1 MDGLIDGQQQGGEKN
16 ALLKKWDER
25 VGKAVK
31 AAGKQHALYKK
42 CRDAV
47 DLREKNESRKVNPYL
62 IHSTLSALVPALYA
76 KNPEIEVRP
85 ARLAAEVRGE
95 VSPWVAFAEVA
106 EDLLQREFV
115 DNTDLKRRAKGCLLS
130 TLTTGSGWL
139 KMTLQDDYRADPMQY
154 NRLNDAQDNVAEIEA
169 LQRELDEP
177 AADEEAVAEA
187 LKFQTAHVEAA
198 LQGQGE
204 LFVHKGLVID
214 RVAAEDLIVL
224 DDAVLELADYAKA
237 EAIGQRVWMTAEVYK
252 RVFAAAELPKGAKR
266 FGKDKGEAMIKA
278 GDSADDCLLEVW
290 EVWDKGS
297 GHVFTFARGADDWAR
312 EPYSPAPT
320 GERWYP
326 FFGLM
331 FNTVDGRYYPLS
343 DVQTLIDY
351 QDEYSHLRSQ
361 VRNSRQYNKPT
372 FVVPKAGDL
381 SAGDAQRLTEHVR
394 DDESGKWIAA
404 NINPS
409 QPISASIQQFPVP
422 QLNHALFVP
431 DMIFRDVEMTTRSG
445 DAARGYV
452 NKAKTA
458 TEAEIMSM
466 GMQSG
471 ISERQDIIEDM
482 MRDMARYALEIM
494 VQSYTPDDVAQLIG
508 AETPWQNMGIDV
520 AFKHLA
526 LDIKAG
532 SMSKPNKFQERE
544 QWMQLMPVLQQ
555 TIAQMAQLQ
564 LQGQA
569 GMAGAL
575 RKMLEETINRFD
587 ERIDLDEFIPD
598 FAQDMMAQQMMQ
610 QQQMLMQQGA
620 PQMDLPPDEAQPQ
633 GAMNGL

>member
-42 CRDAV
+42 CRAAV
-47 DLREKNESRKVNPYL
+47 DLRDKNEERKVNPYL

-85 ARLAAEVRGE
+85 TRLSVAAQNE
-95 VSPWVAFAEVA
+95 VSPWVGFAEVA

-115 DNTDLKRRAKGCLLS
+115 DNTELKRRAKSCLLS
-130 TLTTGSGWL
+130 TLTTGIGWL
-139 KMTLQDDYRADPMQY
+139 KLTLQDDYGNDPMQY
-154 NRLNDAQDNVAEIEA
+154 NRINDAQDNVAAIEA
-169 LQRELDEP
+169 LKAEMDEP
-177 AADEEAVAEA
+177 GADEDVLAEK
-187 LKFQTAHVEAA
+187 LRVQTAHVEAA
-198 LQGQGE
+198 LQGEAE
-204 LFVHKGLVID
+204 LFVQKGLVLD
-214 RVAAEDLIVL
+214 RVAAEDVFVL
-224 DDAVLELADYAKA
+224 DDAVQALDDYMQAA
-237 EAIGQRVWMTAEVYK
+237 AIAQRVWLTAEAYK
-252 RVFAAAELPKGAKR
+252 RLFGVSELPKGAKR
-266 FGKDKGEAMIKA
+266 FGKDKGDAMPKA
-278 GDSADDCLLEVW
+278 GDAEDDCLLEVW
-290 EVWDKGS
+290 EVWDKDS
-297 GHVFTFARGADDWAR
+297 GHVFTFARGADAWAR
-312 EPYSPAPT
+312 EPYRPAPT

-331 FNTVDGRYYPLS
+331 FNVVDGRYHPLS
-343 DVQTLIDY
+343 DVQTLMDY
-351 QDEYSHLRSQ
+351 QEEYSHLRSQ
-361 VRNSRQYNKPT
+361 VRNSRQYNKPV

-381 SAGDAQRLTEHVR
+381 SANEAQRLMETVR
-394 DDESGKWIAA
+394 DDESGKWVAA

-409 QPISASIQQFPVP
+409 QPINASIQQFPIP
-422 QLNHALFVP
+422 QMNHALFAP

-466 GMQSG
+466 GAQSG
-471 ISERQDIIEDM
+471 ISERQDVIEDL
-482 MRDMARYALEIM
+482 MREMARYALEIM
-494 VQSYTPDDVAQLIG
+494 VQSYTPEDVSRIIG
-508 AETPWQNMGIDV
+508 TQTPWQNMGIDV

-544 QWMQLMPVLQQ
+544 QWMQLMPVFQQ

-564 LQGQA
+564 MQGQQ

-575 RKMLEETINRFD
+575 RKMLEETLNRFD

-610 QQQMLMQQGA
+610 MAQQAA
-620 PQMDLPPDEAQPQ
+620 PQMSLPNDAQQ
-633 GAMNGL
+633 GVM

>member
-42 CRDAV
+42 CRAAV
-47 DLREKNESRKVNPYL
+47 DLRDKNEERKVNPYL

-85 ARLAAEVRGE
+85 TRLSVAAQNE
-95 VSPWVAFAEVA
+95 VSPWVGFAEVA

-115 DNTDLKRRAKGCLLS
+115 LNTDLKRRMKGCLLS
-130 TLTTGSGWL
+130 TLTTGNGWL
-139 KMTLQDDYRADPMQY
+139 KVTLQDDFRADPLQK
-154 NRLNDAQDNVAEIEA
+154 NRINDAQDNVAAIEM
-169 LQRELDEP
+169 LQRDLDEP
-177 AADEEAVAEA
+177 GNDEEATAEA

-204 LFVHKGLVID
+204 LFVQKGLVID
-214 RVAAEDLIVL
+214 RVAAEDIFVL
-224 DDAVLELADYAKA
+224 DDSIRELAEYGQAQA
-237 EAIGQRVWMTAEVYK
+237 MAQRVWMTAETYK
-252 RVFAAAELPKGAKR
+252 LVFGTAELPKGAKR
-266 FGKDKGEAMIKA
+266 FGKDKGDAMLKA
-278 GDSADDCLLEVW
+278 GETEDDYLLEVW

-297 GHVFTFARGADDWAR
+297 GHVFTFARGADAWAR

-331 FNTVDGRYYPLS
+331 FNAVDGRYYPLS

-361 VRNSRQYNKPT
+361 IRNSRQYNKPV

-381 SAGDAQRLTEHVR
+381 SANEAQRLTETVR
-394 DDESGKWIAA
+394 DDESGKWVAA

-409 QPISASIQQFPVP
+409 QPINASIQQFPIP

-494 VQSYTPDDVAQLIG
+494 VQSYTPEDVAQLVG

-544 QWMQLMPVLQQ
+544 QWMQLMPVMQQ

-564 LQGQA
+564 MQGQS

-610 QQQMLMQQGA
+610 QQQMLMQQVA
-620 PQMDLPPDEAQPQ
+620 PQMDLPPDEAQQQ
-633 GAMNGL
+633 GVM

>member
-47 DLREKNESRKVNPYL
+47 DLREKNEARKVNPYL

-76 KNPEIEVRP
+76 KNPDIEVRP
-85 ARLAAEVRGE
+85 TRLSVAAQNE
-95 VSPWVAFAEVA
+95 VSPWVGFAEVA
-106 EDLLQREFV
+106 EDLLQREFIL
-115 DNTDLKRRAKGCLLS
+115 NTDLKRRMKGCLLS
-130 TLTTGSGWL
+130 TLTTGNGWL
-139 KMTLQDDYRADPMQY
+139 KVTLQDDFRADPLQK
-154 NRLNDAQDNVAEIEA
+154 NRINDAQDNVAAIEM
-169 LQRELDEP
+169 LQRDLDEP
-177 AADEEAVAEA
+177 GNDEEATAEA

-204 LFVHKGLVID
+204 LFVQKGLVID
-214 RVAAEDLIVL
+214 RVAAEDIFVL
-224 DDAVLELADYAKA
+224 DDSIRELAEYGQAQA
-237 EAIGQRVWMTAEVYK
+237 MAQRVWMTAETYK
-252 RVFAAAELPKGAKR
+252 LVFGTAELPKGAKR
-266 FGKDKGEAMIKA
+266 FGKDKGDAMLKA
-278 GDSADDCLLEVW
+278 GETEDDCLLEVW

-312 EPYSPAPT
+312 EPYSPQPV

-351 QDEYSHLRSQ
+351 QEEYSHLRSQ
-361 VRNSRQYNKPT
+361 IRDSRQYNKPV

-381 SAGDAQRLTEHVR
+381 SANEAQRLTDSVR
-394 DDESGKWIAA
+394 DDETGKWVAA
-404 NINPS
+404 NINPG
-409 QPISASIQQFPVP
+409 QPIGSSIQQFPIP

-508 AETPWQNMGIDV
+508 AQTPWQNMSIDV

-544 QWMQLMPVLQQ
+544 QWMQLMPVMQQ

-564 LQGQA
+564 MQGQA

-620 PQMDLPPDEAQPQ
+620 PQMDLPPNEAQPQ
-633 GAMNGL
+633 GVM

>member
-47 DLREKNESRKVNPYL
+47 DLREKNEARKVNPYL

-85 ARLAAEVRGE
+85 TRLSVAAQNE
-95 VSPWVAFAEVA
+95 VSPWVGFAEVA
-106 EDLLQREFV
+106 EDLLQREFIL
-115 DNTDLKRRAKGCLLS
+115 NTDLKRRMKGCLLS
-130 TLTTGSGWL
+130 TLTTGNGWL
-139 KMTLQDDYRADPMQY
+139 KVTLQDDFRADPLQK
-154 NRLNDAQDNVAEIEA
+154 NRINDAQDNVAAIEM
-169 LQRELDEP
+169 LQRDLDEP
-177 AADEEAVAEA
+177 GNDEEATAEA

-204 LFVHKGLVID
+204 LFVQKGLVID
-214 RVAAEDLIVL
+214 RVAAEDIFVL
-224 DDAVLELADYAKA
+224 DDSIRELAEYGQAQA
-237 EAIGQRVWMTAEVYK
+237 MAQRVWMTAETYK
-252 RVFAAAELPKGAKR
+252 LVFGTAELPKGAKR
-266 FGKDKGEAMIKA
+266 FGKDKGDAMLKA
-278 GDSADDCLLEVW
+278 GETEDDCLLEVW

-312 EPYSPAPT
+312 EPYSPQPV

-351 QDEYSHLRSQ
+351 QEEYSHLRSQ
-361 VRNSRQYNKPT
+361 IRDSRQYNKPV

-381 SAGDAQRLTEHVR
+381 SANEAQRLTDSVR
-394 DDESGKWIAA
+394 DDETGKWVAA
-404 NINPS
+404 NINPG
-409 QPISASIQQFPVP
+409 QPIGSSIQQFPIP

-508 AETPWQNMGIDV
+508 AQTPWQNMGIDV

-544 QWMQLMPVLQQ
+544 QWMQLMPVMQQ

-564 LQGQA
+564 MQGQA

-610 QQQMLMQQGA
+610 QGA
-620 PQMDLPPDEAQPQ
+620 PQMDLPPNEAQPQ
-633 GAMNGL
+633 GVM

>member
-47 DLREKNESRKVNPYL
+47 DLREKNEARKVNPYL

-85 ARLAAEVRGE
+85 TRLSVAAQNE
-95 VSPWVAFAEVA
+95 VSPWVGFAEVA
-106 EDLLQREFV
+106 EDLLQREFIL
-115 DNTDLKRRAKGCLLS
+115 NTDLKRRMKGCLLS
-130 TLTTGSGWL
+130 TLTTGNGWL
-139 KMTLQDDYRADPMQY
+139 KVTLQDDFRADPLQK
-154 NRLNDAQDNVAEIEA
+154 NRINDAQDNVAAIEM
-169 LQRELDEP
+169 LQRDLDEP
-177 AADEEAVAEA
+177 GNDEEATAEA

-204 LFVHKGLVID
+204 LFVQKGLVID
-214 RVAAEDLIVL
+214 RVAAEDIFVL
-224 DDAVLELADYAKA
+224 DDSIRELAEYGQAQA
-237 EAIGQRVWMTAEVYK
+237 MAQRVWMTAETYK
-252 RVFAAAELPKGAKR
+252 LVFGTAELPKGAKR
-266 FGKDKGEAMIKA
+266 FGKDKGDAMLKA
-278 GDSADDCLLEVW
+278 GETEDDCLLEVW

-312 EPYSPAPT
+312 EPYSPQPV

-351 QDEYSHLRSQ
+351 QEEYSHLRSQ
-361 VRNSRQYNKPT
+361 IRDSRQYNKPV

-381 SAGDAQRLTEHVR
+381 SANEAQRLTDSVR
-394 DDESGKWIAA
+394 DDETGKWVAA
-404 NINPS
+404 NINPG
-409 QPISASIQQFPVP
+409 QPIGSSIQQFPIP

-445 DAARGYV
+445 DAARGYI

-466 GMQSG
+466 GAQSG
-471 ISERQDIIEDM
+471 ISERQDMLEDM
-482 MRDMARYALEIM
+482 MRDMACYALEIM

-508 AETPWQNMGIDV
+508 AQTPWQNIGIDV
-520 AFKHLA
+520 AFRHLA

-544 QWMQLMPVLQQ
+544 QWMQLMPVMQQ

-564 LQGQA
+564 MQGQA

-610 QQQMLMQQGA
+610 QGA
-620 PQMDLPPDEAQPQ
+620 PQMDLPPNEAQPQ
-633 GAMNGL
+633 GVM

>member
-1 MDGLIDGQQQGGEKN
+1 MDGMVDGQQQGGEKN

-25 VGKAVK
+25 VTKAVK
-31 AAGKQHALYKK
+31 AADKQHKLYKK

-47 DLREKNESRKVNPYL
+47 DLSKKKEDRRVNPYL

-85 ARLAAEVRGE
+85 QRLAVDTRGE
-95 VSPWVAFAEVA
+95 VSPWVGFAEVA
-106 EDLLQREFV
+106 EDLLQREFI
-115 DNTDLKRRAKGCLLS
+115 DNTSLKRRAKGCLLS
-130 TLTTGSGWL
+130 VLTTGSGWL
-139 KMTLQDDYRADPMQY
+139 KLTLQDDYGADPLQE
-154 NRLNDAQDNVAEIEA
+154 NRMNDAQDNIADIRA
-169 LQRELDEP
+169 LNREMDEP
-177 AADEEAVAEA
+177 AADEDVLAEQ
-187 LKFQTAHVEAA
+187 LKLQTAHVEAA
-198 LQGQGE
+198 LSGQAE
-204 LFVHKGLVID
+204 LFVQKGLVID
-214 RVAAEDLIVL
+214 RVASEDIFVL
-224 DDAVLELADYAKA
+224 DDSIRELGDYAQA
-237 EAIGQRVWMTAEVYK
+237 TAMAQRVWMTVDDYK
-252 RVFAAAELPKGAKR
+252 RLFGVSELPQGAKR
-266 FGKDKGEAMIKA
+266 FGKDKGDTLLKA
-278 GDSADDCLLEVW
+278 DGGEDDALLEVW

-297 GHVFTFARGADDWAR
+297 GHVLTFARGANEWAR
-312 EPYSPAPT
+312 EPYAPEVT

-331 FNTVDGRYYPLS
+331 FNRVDGRYYPLS
-343 DVQTLIDY
+343 DVETLIDY

-361 VRNSRQYNKPT
+361 VRDSRQYNKPVY
-372 FVVPKAGDL
+372 VVPKAGDL
-381 SAGDAQRLTEHVR
+381 SASEAQRLVESVR
-394 DDESGKWIAA
+394 DDESGKWLAA

-409 QPISASIQQFPVP
+409 QPINASIKQFPLP
-422 QLNHALFVP
+422 QLNHALFTP

-471 ISERQDIIEDM
+471 ISERQDEIEDL
-482 MRDMARYALEIM
+482 MREMARYALEIM
-494 VQSYTPDDVAQLIG
+494 VQSYTPEDVSRIIG
-508 AETPWQNMGIDV
+508 TQTPWQNMGIDV

-544 QWMQLMPVLQQ
+544 QWMQLMPVFQQ

-564 LQGQA
+564 MQGQQ

-575 RKMLEETINRFD
+575 RKMLEETLNRFD

-610 QQQMLMQQGA
+610 MAQQAEPQMSLPNDAQQGV
-620 PQMDLPPDEAQPQ
+620 M
-633 GAMNGL
+633 

>member
-1 MDGLIDGQQQGGEKN
+1 MDGLIDGQQQGCEKN

-31 AAGKQHALYKK
+31 AAGKQHELYKK
-42 CRDAV
+42 CRAAV
-47 DLREKNESRKVNPYL
+47 DLRDKNEERKVNHYL

-85 ARLAAEVRGE
+85 TRLSVAAQNE
-95 VSPWVAFAEVA
+95 VSPWVGFADVA

-115 DNTDLKRRAKGCLLS
+115 ENTKLKRRMKGCLLS
-130 TLTTGSGWL
+130 TLTTGNGWL
-139 KMTLQDDYRADPMQY
+139 KVTLQDDYRDDPMQY
-154 NRLNDAQDNVAEIEA
+154 NRLNDAQDNVAAIEM
-169 LQRELDEP
+169 LQRDLDEP
-177 AADEEAVAEA
+177 GNDEEATAEA
-187 LKFQTAHVEAA
+187 LKLHTAHVEAA

-204 LFVHKGLVID
+204 LFVQKGLVID
-214 RVAAEDLIVL
+214 RVAAEDIFVL
-224 DDAVLELADYAKA
+224 DDSIRELADYGQAQA
-237 EAIGQRVWMTAEVYK
+237 MAQRVWMTSEVYK

-266 FGKDKGEAMIKA
+266 FGKDKGEAMLKA
-278 GDSADDCLLEVW
+278 GDSEDDCLLEVW

-297 GHVFTFARGADDWAR
+297 GYVFTFARGADAWAR

-331 FNTVDGRYYPLS
+331 FNQVDGRYYPLS
-343 DVQTLIDY
+343 DVQTLVDY
-351 QDEYSHLRSQ
+351 QEEYSHLRSQ
-361 VRNSRQYNKPT
+361 IRDSRQYNKPV

-381 SAGDAQRLTEHVR
+381 SANEAQRLTESVR
-394 DDESGKWIAA
+394 DDETGKWVAA
-404 NINPS
+404 NINPG
-409 QPISASIQQFPVP
+409 QPINASIQQFPIP

-445 DAARGYV
+445 DAARGYI

-471 ISERQDIIEDM
+471 ISERQDMLEDM
-482 MRDMARYALEIM
+482 MRDMACYALEIM

-508 AETPWQNMGIDV
+508 AQTPWQNIGIDV
-520 AFKHLA
+520 AFRHLA

-532 SMSKPNKFQERE
+532 SMSKPNKFQERD
-544 QWMQLMPVLQQ
+544 QWMKLMPVLQQ

-620 PQMDLPPDEAQPQ
+620 PTMDLPPDEAQQQ
-633 GAMNGL
+633 GVM